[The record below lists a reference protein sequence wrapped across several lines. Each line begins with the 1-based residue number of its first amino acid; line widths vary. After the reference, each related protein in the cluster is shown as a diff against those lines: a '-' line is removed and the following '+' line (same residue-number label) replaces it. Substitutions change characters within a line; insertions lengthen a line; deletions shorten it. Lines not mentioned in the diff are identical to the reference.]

1 MKLEGRVMIM
11 GEMRN
16 DRKTCRKVG
25 TSEGLRM
32 WSGFEWCSVPESFK
46 EPDEVSGAIKSF

>member
-25 TSEGLRM
+25 TSASLRV
-32 WSGFEWCSVPESFK
+32 WSGLE
-46 EPDEVSGAIKSF
+46 G

>member
-1 MKLEGRVMIM
+1 MIM